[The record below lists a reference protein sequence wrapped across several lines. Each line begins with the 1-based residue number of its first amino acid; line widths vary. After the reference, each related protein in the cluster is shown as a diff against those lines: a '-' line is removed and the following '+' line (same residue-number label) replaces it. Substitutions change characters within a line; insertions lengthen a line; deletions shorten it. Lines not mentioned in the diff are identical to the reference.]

1 MRVAVRVAVRVQAC
15 SCSCLQLESTGKQL
29 ILTSWPTGL
38 LAHSLTH
45 YLPTGRVGR
54 EVRDVARE
62 RVGGERAWLG
72 FGEG

>member
-1 MRVAVRVAVRVQAC
+1 MQ
-15 SCSCLQLESTGKQL
+15 LQLFAAESAGKQL
-29 ILTSWPTGL
+29 ILTSWLAGL

-45 YLPTGRVGR
+45 CLPTGRVGR

-72 FGEG
+72 LGGGLGLGLGLG